1 MSDVKRRKIADGSVE
16 HVADKGEERVGDLY
30 LDTINRHMLDFD
42 FEKVCSVSL
51 SNLNVYACLICGKYY
66 QGRGK
71 NTHAYFHSI
80 NEDHHVYINLQTLR
94 VYVLPEGYEVN
105 DSSLDD
111 IKYVIQPTFT
121 KKQVTQLDKEATL
134 RYDLNNKKYIPGF
147 VGLNNIKAND
157 YVNVIIQAL
166 AHVTPLRDYLLLE
179 PVEQRSPLVF
189 QLAMLMRK
197 MWSSRAF
204 KGQVSPHELLQAISN
219 ASDKRF
225 RLSEQS
231 DPIDLFSWL
240 MNRLHMDLGGS
251 RKKPSI
257 ISQTFQGQLQ
267 VTSRRTTAPK
277 EAVDDDRIVVDPNA
291 DVATKQ
297 LPFYFLSLDLP
308 PPPLFLDEIEKNI
321 IPQVS
326 LKSLLHKY
334 DGIAEQ
340 EDKGY
345 AKQYT
350 ITRLPRYIVL
360 HVRRFTRNNWSA
372 EKNHT
377 IVNFPIG
384 DLDFTPF
391 VTSATMEE
399 ANDSEEQMLQAD
411 KPPVLG
417 AYYNLLANISHDG
430 EPNKGHYRVHV
441 RRSATNQWYQI
452 EDLNVEEIQTQMIFL
467 SESYIQV
474 SVTISGNDI
483 TMMMIFICFSLYLFI

>member
-1 MSDVKRRKIADGSVE
+1 MSDVKRRKVADGSV
-16 HVADKGEERVGDLY
+16 ARVGDLY

-80 NEDHHVYINLQTLR
+80 NEDHHVYINLQTLK
-94 VYVLPEGYEVN
+94 VYVLPEGYEVD

-111 IKYVIQPTFT
+111 IKYVIRPTFT
-121 KKQVTQLDKEATL
+121 KKQVAQLDKEAAF

-157 YVNVIIQAL
+157 YVNVIVQAL
-166 AHVTPLRDYLLLE
+166 AHVRPLRDYLLLE
-179 PVEQRSPLVF
+179 PVDHQSPLVF
-189 QLAMLMRK
+189 QLAMLVRK
-197 MWSSRAF
+197 MWSSQAF

-219 ASDKRF
+219 ASEKRF
-225 RLSEQS
+225 RLSTQT
-231 DPIDLFSWL
+231 DPIELFSWL
-240 MNRLHMDLGGS
+240 MNRLHMDLGGT
-251 RKKPSI
+251 RKKPSSSLAI

-267 VTSRRTTAPK
+267 MTSRRTTAPK
-277 EAVDDDRIVVDPNA
+277 QAVDDDRIVEDPNA
-291 DVATKQ
+291 DVTTKQ

-326 LKSLLHKY
+326 LISLLHKY
-334 DGIAEQ
+334 DGVAEQ

-345 AKQYT
+345 AKQYV

-384 DLDFTPF
+384 NLDLNPY
-391 VTSATMEE
+391 
-399 ANDSEEQMLQAD
+399 
-411 KPPVLG
+411 KPPTLG
-417 AYYNLLANISHDG
+417 AHYNLLANVSHDG
-430 EPNKGHYRVHV
+430 EPGNGHYRVHV

-467 SESYIQV
+467 SESYIQIWERH
-474 SVTISGNDI
+474 TKEQA
-483 TMMMIFICFSLYLFI
+483 